1 MDESTL
7 TEACTQVLQED
18 IVATLP
24 PAIVTLIA
32 QLQDRIK
39 ELEAE
44 VTRLRHQAQTDSHTS
59 SKPPSTDQSRRRR
72 HTSSRRRRS
81 GRSSGGQQGHPG
93 HTLSPTDMPDHVVL
107 HSLTRCAHCGEDLS
121 GVEAEG
127 CQHRQVVNLPPIR
140 VEVTDHQAETKRCPQ
155 CQTTS
160 TAAFPPGVES
170 PVQYGERLKGLLV
183 YLHQYQLLPYHRS
196 CELIQDLCGQS
207 VSEGTLS
214 NANAQCHETLAPV
227 EQAIIQYLR
236 EAYVVN
242 FDETS
247 LFEQGERRWMHS
259 ASTPEATYYFPHE
272 KRGKDGSDAA
282 GVLPEFHG
290 RAVHD
295 HWAPYLKYQDME
307 HAFCNA
313 HHLRELDRAVEQDD
327 AQWAERM
334 RDLLCQIN
342 ARVEEA
348 KTQGLSRLPR
358 GEARLFYEWYCSIL
372 FDAYAQE
379 TADIAGDAQPP
390 PSGTRRKQSKEKN
403 LRDRLYRY
411 AFETLAFMYDFRVP
425 FDNNLAER
433 DIRMT
438 KVKQK
443 ISGGFRSSQG
453 LEQFCRIRGFIS
465 TIKKQGGNVL
475 EALRASFQG
484 CDMRQFVRLETP
496 E

>member
-1 MDESTL
+1 MKIMNL
-7 TEACTQVLQED
+7 TEAYEQVLQED

-32 QLQDRIK
+32 QLCDRIK

-44 VTRLRHQAQTDSHTS
+44 VSRLQDQAQTDSRTS
-59 SKPPSTDQSRRRR
+59 SKPPSTDQSRRTRQT
-72 HTSSRRRRS
+72 HSRRKRS
-81 GRSSGGQQGHPG
+81 GRSPGGQSGHPG
-93 HTLSPTDMPDHVVL
+93 STLPPTDTPDHIVR
-107 HSLTRCAHCGEDLS
+107 HALTACPQCGEDLS
-121 GVEAEG
+121 CVETEAF
-127 CQHRQVVNLPPIR
+127 QQRQVVDLPPIHL
-140 VEVTDHQAETKRCPQ
+140 EVTAHQAETKRCPQ
-155 CQTTS
+155 CQTVT
-160 TAAFPPGVES
+160 TATFPAGVES

-196 CELIQDLCGQS
+196 CELIQDVCGQS
-207 VSEGTLS
+207 VSEGTLA
-214 NANAQCHETLAPV
+214 NANAECHETLASV
-227 EQAIIQYLR
+227 EQAIIQYVQG
-236 EAYVVN
+236 ADVVN

-247 LFEQGERRWMHS
+247 LFEQGERRWLHS
-259 ASTPEATYYFPHE
+259 ASTEEVTYYFAHA
-272 KRGKDGSDAA
+272 KRGKEGSDAA

-295 HWAPYLKYQDME
+295 HWATYQTYQEME

-313 HHLRELDRAVEQDD
+313 HHLRELDRAAEQDD
-327 AQWAERM
+327 AQWAAQM
-334 RDLLCQIN
+334 RDLLCRIK

-348 KTQGLSRLPR
+348 KAQGLSRLPR
-358 GEARLFYEWYCSIL
+358 EEARMFFEWYHSIV
-372 FDAYAQE
+372 FDAYLQE
-379 TADIAGDAQPP
+379 SDETVGEAQPP
-390 PSGTRRKQSKEKN
+390 PSDSRRRQSKEQN

-475 EALRASFQG
+475 EALRASFQDL
-484 CDMRQFVRLETP
+484 DMLQFVRLEVP

>member
-1 MDESTL
+1 MDTTNL
-7 TEACTQVLQED
+7 TEACEQVLQED
-18 IVATLP
+18 MVATLP

-32 QLQDRIK
+32 QLRDRIE

-44 VTRLRHQAQTDSHTS
+44 VSRLQQQAQTDSRTS
-59 SKPPSTDQSRRRR
+59 SKPPSTDQSRRARQT
-72 HTSSRRRRS
+72 HSRRTRS
-81 GRSSGGQQGHPG
+81 GRASGGQRGHPG
-93 HTLSPTDMPDHVVL
+93 STLPPTDTPDHIVR
-107 HSLTRCAHCGEDLS
+107 HSLITCPQCGEDLS
-121 GVEAEG
+121 GVETEEF
-127 CQHRQVVNLPPIR
+127 QQRQVVDLPPIR
-140 VEVTDHQAETKRCPQ
+140 LDVTEHQAETKCCPH
-155 CQTTS
+155 CQTIS
-160 TAAFPPGVES
+160 TAAFPAGVES

-183 YLHQYQLLPYHRS
+183 YLHQYQVLPYQRS
-196 CELIQDLCGQS
+196 CELIKDVCGQS
-207 VSEGTLS
+207 VSEGTLA
-214 NANAQCHETLAPV
+214 NANAQCHETLASV
-227 EQAIIQYLR
+227 EQAIIQHLQG
-236 EAYVVN
+236 ADVVN

-247 LFEQGERRWMHS
+247 LFEQGERRWLHS
-259 ASTPEATYYFPHE
+259 ASTEEVTYYFPHA
-272 KRGKDGSDAA
+272 KRGKEGSDAA

-295 HWAPYLKYQDME
+295 HWATYQTYQEME

-313 HHLRELDRAVEQDD
+313 HHLRELDRAAEQDE
-327 AQWAERM
+327 AQWAAKM
-334 RDLLCQIN
+334 RDLLCRIK

-348 KTQGLSRLPR
+348 KAQGVSRLPR
-358 GEARLFYEWYCSIL
+358 EEARMFFEWYCSIL
-372 FDAYAQE
+372 FDAYLQE
-379 TADIAGDAQPP
+379 ADDIAGEAQPP
-390 PSGTRRKQSKEKN
+390 PSGRRQQQSKEQN

-475 EALRASFQG
+475 EALRASFQDG
-484 CDMRQFVRLETP
+484 DMLQFVRLEVP